1 MCGIAGIY
9 HPNGAQ
15 QEMLKRMTDAISHRG
30 PDAEG
35 FFVNGDFG
43 LAHRRLSIIDLS
55 TAANQPMQSGCGR
68 YWMAFNGEVYNF
80 KEVAKDLDVRL
91 KTTGDTE
98 VILEAFAKWGPK
110 MAERLNGM
118 FTIAVFD
125 TLEKKLYLFR
135 DRLGIKP
142 LFIYRKN
149 GVVAYGS
156 ELKAITALS
165 EFELTVNRTA
175 IPYFLHLG
183 YIPEP
188 LSIYEEVEK
197 FPSGCWA
204 VFDGDELKVERYW
217 SASEKVS
224 ASVIINEA
232 EAKQQLSELLEASVA
247 SRLMSDVP
255 FGTFLSGGIDSSLV
269 TAFAQKFSSE
279 KLKTFSIGFDDAK
292 HDESSFAR
300 QVSEHLET
308 EHFEYRVTEK
318 DALKLVPEILPQY
331 DEPYADS
338 SAIPTMLVSKMAR
351 QEVIMTL
358 SGDGGDELFHG
369 YGMYSW
375 AQRLDKPLIKAFHSP
390 ISTILSMGED
400 RYKRVA
406 KVFDYSNSNQIHSHI
421 FSQEQYMFST
431 KEISE
436 LMVDSSEADYAL
448 LALKPS
454 LSRNLNPAEQQAL
467 FDINFYL
474 KDDLLTKVDRASMR
488 YSLET
493 RVPILDHSIVEFA
506 LDLDPSLKVKDGSA
520 KYLLKE
526 VLYDYVPKQIFDRPK
541 WGFSIP
547 LDKWLKN
554 ELSYLVDEF
563 LNEESVSKVGI
574 LKWSE
579 VKSVL
584 IRWQAGQ
591 NHLYN
596 RIWLMILLHQW
607 FIDNRQLAHTV

>member
-9 HPNGAQ
+9 HQNGAQ
-15 QEMLKRMTDAISHRG
+15 RETLKHMSDAISHRG

-35 FFVNGDFG
+35 FFVDGEFG

-68 YWMAFNGEVYNF
+68 YWMVFNGEVYNYREIA
-80 KEVAKDLDVRL
+80 KELNVQL
-91 KTTGDTE
+91 KTSGDSE

-110 MAERLNGM
+110 MVERLNGM
-118 FTIAVFD
+118 FTISIFD
-125 TLEKKLYLFR
+125 SQEKKLYLFR

-142 LFIYRKN
+142 LFFYRKS
-149 GVVAYGS
+149 GIMAYAS
-156 ELKAITALS
+156 ELKAISAVP
-165 EFELTVNRTA
+165 EFELTVNRSA

-188 LSIYEEVEK
+188 ISIYAEVEK
-197 FPSGCWA
+197 FPAGCWA
-204 VFDGDELKVERYW
+204 VFDGHQLKVERYW
-217 SASEKVS
+217 SASEKVT
-224 ASVIINEA
+224 ANVISNEV
-232 EAKQQLSELLEASVA
+232 EAKEQLSQLLEASV
-247 SRLMSDVP
+247 SRRLMSDVP

-269 TAFAQKFSSE
+269 TALAQKSTTE
-279 KLKTFSIGFDDAK
+279 KLKTFSIGFDDDK

-300 QVSEHLET
+300 RVSEHLGT

-318 DALKLVPEILPQY
+318 DALELVPEILSQF

-351 QEVIMTL
+351 KEVTMTL

-375 AQRLDKPLIKAFHSP
+375 AQRLDNTFVKAFHFP
-390 ISTILSMGED
+390 ISSVLALGED
-400 RYKRVA
+400 RYKRIA
-406 KVFDYSNSNQIHSHI
+406 KVFDYSDSDQIHSHI

-436 LMVDSSEADYAL
+436 LMVESSKANYAL
-448 LALKPS
+448 LALNPS
-454 LSRNLNPAEQQAL
+454 LSRNLNAAERQAL
-467 FDINFYL
+467 FDIDFYL

-506 LDLDPSLKVKDGSA
+506 LNLNSSLKVKDGTA

-547 LDKWLKN
+547 LDKWLKTN
-554 ELSYLVDEF
+554 LHYLVDEF
-563 LNEESVSKVGI
+563 LDEKTVNETGI
-574 LKWSE
+574 LRWSSVQQLLSKW
-579 VKSVL
+579 KS
-584 IRWQAGQ
+584 GQ

-596 RIWLMILLHQW
+596 RVWLMVLLHRW
-607 FIDNRQLAHTV
+607 FTDNLQQDHKV

>member
-9 HPNGAQ
+9 HPNGAR
-15 QEMLKRMTDAISHRG
+15 QETLKQMTDAISHRG

-35 FFVNGDFG
+35 FFVEGAFG

-55 TAANQPMQSGCGR
+55 TAANQPMQSICKR
-68 YWMAFNGEVYNF
+68 YWMVFNGEVYNF
-80 KEVAKDLDVRL
+80 KEVAKDLDVKL

-110 MAERLNGM
+110 MVERLNGM
-118 FTIAVFD
+118 FTIVIFD
-125 TLEKKLYLFR
+125 TEEKKLYLFR

-149 GVVAYGS
+149 GLLAYGS
-156 ELKAITALS
+156 ELKAITAVS
-165 EFELTVNRTA
+165 ELELTVNRAA
-175 IPYFLHLG
+175 IPYFLQLG

-204 VFDGDELKVERYW
+204 VFDGEQLNVTRYW

-224 ASVIINEA
+224 STILSNEV
-232 EAKQQLSELLEASVA
+232 EAKAQLAELLEASV
-247 SRLMSDVP
+247 SRRLMSDVP

-269 TAFAQKFSSE
+269 TALAQNASSE

-338 SAIPTMLVSKMAR
+338 SSIPTMLVSKMAR
-351 QEVIMTL
+351 QEVTMTL

-375 AQRLDKPLIKAFHSP
+375 AQRLDNPLVKAFHSP
-390 ISTILSMGED
+390 ISTLLSLGED
-400 RYKRVA
+400 RYKRIA
-406 KVFDYSNSNQIHSHI
+406 KVFDYSNSDQVHSHI
-421 FSQEQYMFST
+421 FSQEQYMFSAN
-431 KEISE
+431 EISK
-436 LMVDSSEADYAL
+436 LMVDSSTANYAL
-448 LALKPS
+448 LAMD
-454 LSRNLNPAEQQAL
+454 NPIARTLTAPEKQAL
-467 FDINFYL
+467 FDIDFYL

-493 RVPILDHSIVEFA
+493 RVPILDHTVVEFA
-506 LDLDPSLKVKDGSA
+506 LNLNAGLKVKDGTA

-526 VLYDYVPKQIFDRPK
+526 VLYDHVPKQIFDRPK

-547 LDKWLKN
+547 LDKWLKTD
-554 ELSYLVDEF
+554 LHYLVDEF
-563 LNEESVSKVGI
+563 LNEKVVTESGV
-574 LKWSE
+574 LRWSE
-579 VKSVL
+579 VDSILSK
-584 IRWQAGQ
+584 WKNGQ

-596 RIWLMILLHQW
+596 RVWLMILLHQW
-607 FIDNRQLAHTV
+607 ITCIHRPGRKV

>member
-15 QEMLKRMTDAISHRG
+15 QETLKQMTDAISHRG

-35 FFVNGDFG
+35 FFVDSEFG

-55 TAANQPMQSGCGR
+55 TAANQPMQSICKR
-68 YWMAFNGEVYNF
+68 YWMVFNGEVYNF
-80 KEVAKDLDVRL
+80 KEVAKDLDVKL

-110 MAERLNGM
+110 MVERLNGM
-118 FTIAVFD
+118 FTIAIFD

-149 GVVAYGS
+149 GVLAYGS
-156 ELKAITALS
+156 ELKAITS
-165 EFELTVNRTA
+165 VPEFELTVNRAA

-204 VFDGDELKVERYW
+204 VFDGEQLNVERYW
-217 SASEKVS
+217 SASEQV
-224 ASVIINEA
+224 ASNIISNEI
-232 EAKQQLSELLEASVA
+232 EAKQQLSELLEASV
-247 SRLMSDVP
+247 SRRLMSDVP

-269 TAFAQKFSSE
+269 TALAQKSTSE

-318 DALKLVPEILPQY
+318 DALELVPEVLPQY

-351 QEVIMTL
+351 QEVTMTL

-375 AQRLDKPLIKAFHSP
+375 AQRLDNPLVKAFRSP
-390 ISTILSMGED
+390 ISTILSLGED
-400 RYKRVA
+400 RYKRIA
-406 KVFDYSNSNQIHSHI
+406 KVFDYTNSDQIHAHI
-421 FSQEQYMFST
+421 FSQEQYMFSAN
-431 KEISE
+431 EINE
-436 LMVDSSEADYAL
+436 LMVDSSTANYAL
-448 LALKPS
+448 LGMNSP
-454 LSRNLNPAEQQAL
+454 LSRTLSATEKQAL
-467 FDINFYL
+467 FDIDFYL

-493 RVPILDHSIVEFA
+493 RVPILDHTVVEFA
-506 LDLDPSLKVKDGSA
+506 LNLDPALKVNNGTTKH
-520 KYLLKE
+520 LLKE
-526 VLYDYVPKQIFDRPK
+526 VLYEHVPKQIFNRPK

-554 ELSYLVDEF
+554 ELSYLVDEY
-563 LNEESVSKVGI
+563 LNEKVVTETGI
-574 LKWSE
+574 LKWSA
-579 VKSVL
+579 VQVILTKWKS
-584 IRWQAGQ
+584 GQ

-596 RIWLMILLHQW
+596 RVWLMILLHQW
-607 FIDNRQLAHTV
+607 FIYTHQPARMA

>member
-15 QEMLKRMTDAISHRG
+15 QKTLKQMSDAISHRG

-35 FFVNGDFG
+35 FFVDGEFG

-55 TAANQPMQSGCGR
+55 SAANQPMQSICKR
-68 YWMAFNGEVYNF
+68 YWMVFNGEVYNF
-80 KEVAKDLDVRL
+80 REIAKDLEVKL

-110 MAERLNGM
+110 MVDRLNGM
-118 FTIAVFD
+118 FTISILD
-125 TLEKKLYLFR
+125 TQEKKIYLFR

-149 GVVAYGS
+149 GIMAYAS
-156 ELKAITALS
+156 ELKAISAVP
-165 EFELTVNRTA
+165 EFDLTVNRSA

-188 LSIYEEVEK
+188 LSIYSEVEK
-197 FPSGCWA
+197 FPAGCWA
-204 VFDGDELKVERYW
+204 VFDGNQLKVERYW
-217 SASEKVS
+217 SASEKITTN
-224 ASVIINEA
+224 VISNVA
-232 EAKQQLSELLEASVA
+232 EAKEQLSQLLEASV
-247 SRLMSDVP
+247 SRRLMSDVP

-269 TAFAQKFSSE
+269 TALAQKSTSE

-300 QVSEHLET
+300 QVSEHLDT

-318 DALKLVPEILPQY
+318 DALELVSEILPQF

-351 QEVIMTL
+351 QEVTMTL

-369 YGMYSW
+369 YGMYAW
-375 AQRLDKPLIKAFHSP
+375 ANRLDNPLIKAFHSP
-390 ISTILSMGED
+390 ISSILALGED
-400 RYKRVA
+400 RYKRIA
-406 KVFDYSNSNQIHSHI
+406 KVFDYSNPDQIHSHV
-421 FSQEQYMFST
+421 FSQEQYMFSA
-431 KEISE
+431 KEINE
-436 LMVDSSEADYAL
+436 LMVDSSNSDYAL
-448 LALKPS
+448 LTLSSS
-454 LSRNLNPAEQQAL
+454 LSRNLNPAERQAL
-467 FDINFYL
+467 FDIDFYL

-488 YSLET
+488 YSLEA
-493 RVPILDHSIVEFA
+493 RVPILDYTVVEFA
-506 LDLDPSLKVKDGSA
+506 LNLDPKLKVKDGNA
-520 KYLLKE
+520 KYLLKQ
-526 VLYDYVPKQIFDRPK
+526 VLYDHAPKEIFDRPK

-547 LDKWLKN
+547 LDKWLKTD
-554 ELSYLVDEF
+554 LSYLVDEF
-563 LNEESVSKVGI
+563 LNEKSVNEVGI
-574 LKWSE
+574 LRWSE
-579 VKSVL
+579 VNSILAKWRS
-584 IRWQAGQ
+584 GQ

-596 RIWLMILLHQW
+596 RIWLMVLLHKW
-607 FIDNRQLAHTV
+607 FTDNPLTARRA

>member
-15 QEMLKRMTDAISHRG
+15 QETLKQMTDAISHRG

-35 FFVNGDFG
+35 FFVDGEFG
-43 LAHRRLSIIDLS
+43 LAHRRLSIIDLT
-55 TAANQPMQSGCGR
+55 TAANQPMQSSCNR
-68 YWMAFNGEVYNF
+68 YWMVFNGEVYNF
-80 KEVAKDLDVRL
+80 KDVAKDLDVQL

-110 MAERLNGM
+110 MVERLNGM
-118 FTIAVFD
+118 FTIAIFD
-125 TLEKKLYLFR
+125 TQEKKLYLFR

-142 LFIYRKN
+142 LFVYRKN
-149 GVVAYGS
+149 GVMAYGS
-156 ELKAITALS
+156 ELKAITAIPELN
-165 EFELTVNRTA
+165 LTVNRTA

-204 VFDGDELKVERYW
+204 VIDGKQLNVERYW

-224 ASVIINEA
+224 ANVISDET
-232 EAKQQLSELLEASVA
+232 EAKQQLSELLEASV
-247 SRLMSDVP
+247 SRRLMSDVP

-269 TAFAQKFSSE
+269 TALAQKASSE

-292 HDESSFAR
+292 HDESSFAK

-318 DALKLVPEILPQY
+318 DALELVLEILPQY

-351 QEVIMTL
+351 QEVTMTL
-358 SGDGGDELFHG
+358 SGDGGDELFLG
-369 YGMYSW
+369 YGMYTW
-375 AQRLDKPLIKAFHSP
+375 AQRLDNPLIKAFHSP
-390 ISTILSMGED
+390 ISSILALGED
-400 RYKRVA
+400 RYKRIA
-406 KVFDYSNSNQIHSHI
+406 KVFDYSKSDQIHAHI
-421 FSQEQYMFST
+421 FSQEQYMFSA
-431 KEISE
+431 KEINK
-436 LMVDSSEADYAL
+436 LMVDSSTANYAL
-448 LALKPS
+448 LGMNSP
-454 LSRNLNPAEQQAL
+454 LSRTLSPAEKQAL
-467 FDINFYL
+467 FDIEFYL

-493 RVPILDHSIVEFA
+493 RVPILDHTVVEFA
-506 LDLDPSLKVKDGSA
+506 LNLDAGLKVKDGIA

-526 VLYDYVPKQIFDRPK
+526 VLYDHVPKQIFDRPK

-547 LDKWLKN
+547 LDKWLKTD
-554 ELSYLVDEF
+554 LHYLVDEF
-563 LNEESVSKVGI
+563 LNEKVVTEAGL
-574 LKWSE
+574 LKWSQ
-579 VKSVL
+579 VSSILSK
-584 IRWQAGQ
+584 WKNGQ

-596 RIWLMILLHQW
+596 RVWLMILLHQW
-607 FIDNRQLAHTV
+607 IICIHRPARKA

>member
-9 HPNGAQ
+9 HPEGAQ
-15 QEMLKRMTDAISHRG
+15 QETLKQMSDAISHRG

-35 FFVNGDFG
+35 FFVDGEFG

-55 TAANQPMQSGCGR
+55 TAANQPMQSICKR
-68 YWMAFNGEVYNF
+68 YWMVFNGEVYNY
-80 KEVAKDLDVRL
+80 KEIAKDLDVQL

-110 MAERLNGM
+110 MIEKLNGM
-118 FTIAVFD
+118 FTISIFD
-125 TLEKKLYLFR
+125 TREKKLYLFR

-142 LFIYRKN
+142 LFVYRKN
-149 GVVAYGS
+149 GIMAYAS
-156 ELKAITALS
+156 ELKAVSAVR
-165 EFELTVNRTA
+165 EFELTVNRMA

-188 LSIYEEVEK
+188 LSIYAEVEK
-197 FPSGCWA
+197 FPAGCWA
-204 VFDGDELKVERYW
+204 VFDGHQLKVERYW
-217 SASEKVS
+217 SASEKVTPN
-224 ASVIINEA
+224 VISNET
-232 EAKQQLSELLEASVA
+232 EAKEQLSQLLEASVA
-247 SRLMSDVP
+247 RRLISDVP

-269 TAFAQKFSSE
+269 TALAQKSTSE
-279 KLKTFSIGFDDAK
+279 KLKTFSIGFNDAK

-300 QVSEHLET
+300 QVSEHLDT

-318 DALKLVPEILPQY
+318 DALELVPDILPQY

-351 QEVIMTL
+351 QEVTMTL

-369 YGMYSW
+369 YGMYAW
-375 AQRLDKPLIKAFHSP
+375 AQRLNNPLVNAFHSP
-390 ISTILSMGED
+390 ISSILALGED
-400 RYKRVA
+400 RYKRIA
-406 KVFDYSNSNQIHSHI
+406 KVFDYSDSDQIHSHI

-436 LMVDSSEADYAL
+436 LMVDSSEANYAL
-448 LALKPS
+448 LALNPS
-454 LSRNLNPAEQQAL
+454 LSRNLNAAERQAL
-467 FDINFYL
+467 FDIDFYL

-488 YSLET
+488 YSLEA
-493 RVPILDHSIVEFA
+493 RVPILDHTVVEFA
-506 LDLDPSLKVKDGSA
+506 LNLDPKLKVKNGTA
-520 KYLLKE
+520 KYLLKQ
-526 VLYDYVPKQIFDRPK
+526 VLYDHVPKQIFDRPK

-547 LDKWLKN
+547 LDKWLKKD
-554 ELSYLVDEF
+554 LSYIVEEY
-563 LNEESVSKVGI
+563 LNEKAISESGI

-579 VKSVL
+579 VNSILTKWRS
-584 IRWQAGQ
+584 GQ

-596 RIWLMILLHQW
+596 RIWLMVLLQKWFTDNHQLT
-607 FIDNRQLAHTV
+607 RKA

>member
-9 HPNGAQ
+9 HPNGAR
-15 QEMLKRMTDAISHRG
+15 QETLKQMSDAISHRG

-35 FFVNGDFG
+35 FFIDGEFG

-55 TAANQPMQSGCGR
+55 TAANQPMQSICQR
-68 YWMAFNGEVYNF
+68 YWVVFNGEVYNF
-80 KEVAKDLDVRL
+80 KEVAKQLDVKL
-91 KTTGDTE
+91 KTKGDTE

-110 MAERLNGM
+110 MVEGLNGM
-118 FTIAVFD
+118 FTIAIFD
-125 TLEKKLYLFR
+125 TQEKKLYLFR

-142 LFIYRKN
+142 LFIYRNN
-149 GVVAYGS
+149 GVLAYGS
-156 ELKAITALS
+156 ELKAITALPGVQ
-165 EFELTVNRTA
+165 LTINRTA

-204 VFDGDELKVERYW
+204 VFDGEHLNVERYW

-224 ASVIINEA
+224 ASVISNEV
-232 EAKQQLSELLEASVA
+232 EAKEQLSQLLEASV
-247 SRLMSDVP
+247 SRRLMSDVP

-269 TAFAQKFSSE
+269 TALAQKSTTE

-308 EHFEYRVTEK
+308 EHFEYRLTEK
-318 DALKLVPEILPQY
+318 DALELVPDILPQY

-351 QEVIMTL
+351 QEVTMTL

-369 YGMYSW
+369 YGMYAW
-375 AQRLDKPLIKAFHSP
+375 AQRLDNPLIKAFHSP
-390 ISTILSMGED
+390 IASILSIGED
-400 RYKRVA
+400 RYKRIA
-406 KVFDYSNSNQIHSHI
+406 KVFDYSSSEQIHSHI
-421 FSQEQYMFST
+421 FSQEQYMFSA
-431 KEISE
+431 KEISN
-436 LMVDSSEADYAL
+436 LMVDSSVANYSL
-448 LALKPS
+448 LAMNTS
-454 LSRNLNPAEQQAL
+454 LTRTLTAPEKQAL
-467 FDINFYL
+467 FDIDFYL

-488 YSLET
+488 YSLEA
-493 RVPILDHSIVEFA
+493 RVPILDHTVVEFA
-506 LDLDPSLKVKDGSA
+506 LNLDSGLKVKNGIA
-520 KYLLKE
+520 KHLLKE
-526 VLYDYVPKQIFDRPK
+526 VLYDHVPKQIFDRPK

-547 LDKWLKN
+547 LDKWLKTD
-554 ELSYLVDEF
+554 LHYLVDEF
-563 LNEESVSKVGI
+563 LNEKVVSEVDL

-579 VKSVL
+579 VRSILEK
-584 IRWQAGQ
+584 WKNGQ

-596 RIWLMILLHQW
+596 RVWLMILLHQW
-607 FIDNRQLAHTV
+607 VTCIHQPGHMA

>member
-1 MCGIAGIY
+1 MCGIAGIF
-9 HPNGAQ
+9 HPNGAR
-15 QEMLKRMTDAISHRG
+15 QETLKQMTDAISHRG

-35 FFVNGDFG
+35 FFVDGEFG

-55 TAANQPMQSGCGR
+55 TAANQPMQSICKR
-68 YWMAFNGEVYNF
+68 YWMVFNGEVYNF
-80 KEVAKDLDVRL
+80 KEVAKDLDVKL

-98 VILEAFAKWGPK
+98 VILEAFAKWGPN
-110 MAERLNGM
+110 MVERLNGM
-118 FTIAVFD
+118 FTIAIFD
-125 TLEKKLYLFR
+125 TQEKKLYLFR

-149 GVVAYGS
+149 EILAYGS
-156 ELKAITALS
+156 ELKAITAIPELK
-165 EFELTVNRTA
+165 LTVNRAA

-204 VFDGDELKVERYW
+204 IFDGNQLKVERYW
-217 SASEKVS
+217 SASEKISANVVS
-224 ASVIINEA
+224 NET
-232 EAKQQLSELLEASVA
+232 EAKEQLSQLLEASV
-247 SRLMSDVP
+247 SRRLMSDVP

-269 TAFAQKFSSE
+269 TALAQKASTE

-318 DALKLVPEILPQY
+318 DALELVPEILPQY

-351 QEVIMTL
+351 QEVTMTL

-375 AQRLDKPLIKAFHSP
+375 AQRLDNPLIKAFHSP
-390 ISTILSMGED
+390 ISTILALGED
-400 RYKRVA
+400 RYKRIS
-406 KVFDYSNSNQIHSHI
+406 KVFDYSDSNQVHSHI
-421 FSQEQYMFST
+421 FSQEQYMFSA
-431 KEISE
+431 KEISN
-436 LMVDSSEADYAL
+436 LMVDSSAANYAL
-448 LALKPS
+448 LAMTPS
-454 LSRNLNPAEQQAL
+454 LSRTLTAPEKQAL
-467 FDINFYL
+467 FDIDFYL

-493 RVPILDHSIVEFA
+493 RVPILDHTVVEFA
-506 LDLDPSLKVKDGSA
+506 LNLDAGLKVKNGTA

-526 VLYDYVPKQIFDRPK
+526 VLYDHVPKQIFDRPK

-547 LDKWLKN
+547 LDKWLKTD
-554 ELSYLVDEF
+554 LHYLVDEF
-563 LNEESVSKVGI
+563 LNPKVVTESGI

-579 VKSVL
+579 VNSILTK
-584 IRWQAGQ
+584 WKNGQ

-596 RIWLMILLHQW
+596 RVWLMILLHQW
-607 FIDNRQLAHTV
+607 ITCIHQPDHKA